1 MDRQAVMGRWAV
13 AAMFLINGF
22 NMGAWAPQIP
32 QMMERHGIQS
42 GFMGVLIV
50 MIGLGAVSAMIF
62 AGKLIAA
69 HGSRKMVM
77 VFATCF
83 IPMFP
88 LMILAPSP
96 LIAVPFLFLF
106 GAFGGCMDVAMNANA
121 VAVERHLGRAI
132 MSSSHGFWSL
142 GGFVGGSLGG
152 KAIETYGA
160 APQAIGVAV
169 FCALVLLLASRF
181 LVNDP
186 PHGDETAEKRKA
198 RMFPRVPVLYLLGA
212 MALFSMVP
220 EGAVLDWAAV
230 YVKSELGADLTRAGL
245 AFGLF
250 SGAMALIR
258 FLGDA
263 VRNRFG
269 AVMTLRASGLI
280 GAAGLMVGAVAPT
293 DVVAIAGFAFAG
305 IGVAN
310 MVPIMFSAAGNYPG
324 LPPGSG
330 IATTTM
336 IGYTGYLL
344 APSIIGFVAQ
354 HVGFRF
360 TYGAVA
366 LLLLVVAA
374 LAEKARAA
382 DGVSSPAV
390 SLPMDAA

>member
-1 MDRQAVMGRWAV
+1 MDRSAIWGRWAV
-13 AAMFLINGF
+13 AAMFLVNGF

-32 QMMERHGIQS
+32 KMMERHGIGS
-42 GFMGVLIV
+42 GLMGVLIV

-62 AGKLIAA
+62 AGKLIAT
-69 HGSRKMVM
+69 HGSRKMVLT
-77 VFATCF
+77 FACFF

-88 LMILAPSP
+88 LMILMPSP
-96 LIAVPFLFLF
+96 WLAVPFLIGF

-121 VAVERHLGRAI
+121 VAAEQRLGRAI

-142 GGFVGGSLGG
+142 GGFIGGALGG
-152 KAIETYGA
+152 RAIETFGYAG
-160 APQAIGVAV
+160 QALGVAAI
-169 FCALVLLLASRF
+169 CAGVMALMARHV
-181 LVNDP
+181 VNDP
-186 PHGDETAEKRKA
+186 PHPGETKPKA
-198 RMFPRVPVLYLLGA
+198 QMFPRIPVLYLLGA

-220 EGAVLDWAAV
+220 EGAVLDWAGV
-230 YVKSELGADLTRAGL
+230 YVKQELGADLTQAGL

-250 SGAMALIR
+250 SGAMAVVR

-269 AVMTLRASGLI
+269 AVTTLRVSGIIGGIGLLI
-280 GAAGLMVGAVAPT
+280 GALARDSG
-293 DVVAIAGFAFAG
+293 VAIAGFCFAG

-344 APSIIGFVAQ
+344 APSIIGFIAE
-354 HVGFRF
+354 HVGFRY

-366 LLLLVVAA
+366 LLLLVVAS
-374 LAEKARAA
+374 LATRAAAA
-382 DGVSSPAV
+382 DGVKA
-390 SLPMDAA
+390 

>member
-1 MDRQAVMGRWAV
+1 MNRSAIWGRWAV
-13 AAMFLINGF
+13 AALFFINGF

-32 QMMERHGIQS
+32 QMMERHGLKS
-42 GFMGVLIV
+42 GVMGVLIV

-62 AGKLIAA
+62 AGKLIAH
-69 HGSRKMVM
+69 HGSRKMAL
-77 VFATCF
+77 VFACCF

-88 LMILAPSP
+88 LMVLAPSP
-96 LIAVPFLFLF
+96 WIAVPFLFLF

-121 VAVERHLGRAI
+121 VAVERHLGRAV

-142 GGFVGGSLGG
+142 GGFIGGALGG
-152 KAIETYGA
+152 RAIESFGYDK
-160 APQAIGVAV
+160 QALGVAV
-169 FCALVLLLASRF
+169 LCAVILAVASRY
-181 LVNDP
+181 LLNDP
-186 PHGDETAEKRKA
+186 PHDTAEEKPKA
-198 RMFPRVPVLYLLGA
+198 RMFPRVPMLYVLGA
-212 MALFSMVP
+212 MALFSMMP

-230 YVKSELGADLTRAGL
+230 YVKTEMGADLTRQGL

-250 SGAMALIR
+250 SGAMAVVR
-258 FLGDA
+258 FGGDA

-269 AVMTLRASGLI
+269 AVRTLRASGII
-280 GAAGLMVGAVAPT
+280 GAVGIMVGALAPALAGMLPA
-293 DVVAIAGFAFAG
+293 DLVAIAGFAFAG

-344 APSIIGFVAQ
+344 APSIIGYIAQ
-354 HVGFRF
+354 HVGFSF
-360 TYGAVA
+360 TYGALS

-374 LAEKARAA
+374 LASQAASADRVKA
-382 DGVSSPAV
+382 
-390 SLPMDAA
+390 

>member
-1 MDRQAVMGRWAV
+1 MDRQANLGRWAV
-13 AAMFLINGF
+13 AALFFINGF

-32 QMMERHGIQS
+32 QMMERHGLKS
-42 GFMGVLIV
+42 GLMGVLIV

-62 AGKLIAA
+62 AGKLIAH
-69 HGSRKMVM
+69 HGSRKMVII
-77 VFATCF
+77 FAICF

-88 LMILAPSP
+88 AMVLSPSP
-96 LIAVPFLFLF
+96 WIAVPFLFF
-106 GAFGGCMDVAMNANA
+106 YGAFGGCMDVAMNANA

-142 GGFVGGSLGG
+142 GGFIGGALGG
-152 KAIETYGA
+152 RAIETFGYDK
-160 APQAIGVAV
+160 QALGVAAI
-169 FCALVLLLASRF
+169 CAVVLLVASRF
-181 LVNDP
+181 IVNDP
-186 PHGDETAEKRKA
+186 PHEEKVKPKA
-198 RMFPRVPVLYLLGA
+198 LMFPRIPILYVLGA

-230 YVKSELGADLTRAGL
+230 YVKTEMGSNLTRQGL

-250 SGAMALIR
+250 SGAMAIIR
-258 FLGDA
+258 FGGDA

-269 AVMTLRASGLI
+269 AVRTLRASGI
-280 GAAGLMVGAVAPT
+280 VGAVGIFAGAVAPN
-293 DVVAIAGFAFAG
+293 DIMAITGFAFAG

-344 APSIIGFVAQ
+344 APSIIGYIAQ

-360 TYGAVA
+360 TYAAVA

-374 LAEKARAA
+374 NAGKTASA
-382 DGVSSPAV
+382 DGANFQTSAT
-390 SLPMDAA
+390 

>member
-1 MDRQAVMGRWAV
+1 MRAENAGMGRWAV
-13 AAMFLINGF
+13 AALFLINGF
-22 NMGAWAPQIP
+22 NMGAWATQIP
-32 QMMERHGIQS
+32 QMMERHQIGES
-42 GFMGVLIV
+42 DMGKLIV
-50 MIGLGAVSAMIF
+50 MVGVGAVSAMIF

-69 HGSRKMVM
+69 HGSRKMVLI
-77 VFATCF
+77 FALCF

-96 LIAVPFLFLF
+96 WLAVPFLFLF

-121 VAVERHLGRAI
+121 VAVEQKLGRAI

-142 GGFVGGSLGG
+142 GGFIGGALGG
-152 KAIETYGA
+152 AVIDRYGFA
-160 APQAIGVAV
+160 AQALGVAGL
-169 FCALVLLLASRF
+169 CALTLA
-181 LVNDP
+181 LVARHVVEDP
-186 PHGDETAEKRKA
+186 PHEGATKPKA
-198 RMFPRVPVLYLLGA
+198 QMFPRVAVLYLLGA

-230 YVKSELGADLTRAGL
+230 YVRDELGAGLTAAGL

-250 SGAMALIR
+250 SGAMAVMR

-269 AVMTLRASGLI
+269 AVTTLRYSGII
-280 GAAGLMVGAVAPT
+280 GGLGILAGAMAPT
-293 DVVAIAGFAFAG
+293 PEIAIAGFAFAG

-324 LPPGSG
+324 LPMGSG

-344 APSIIGFVAQ
+344 APGIIGFIAE
-354 HVGFRF
+354 HVGFRY

-366 LLLLVVAA
+366 LLLLLVAG
-374 LAEKARAA
+374 LASKAQAA
-382 DGVSSPAV
+382 DGVKA
-390 SLPMDAA
+390 

>member
-1 MDRQAVMGRWAV
+1 MRAENAAMGRWAV
-13 AAMFLINGF
+13 ASLFLINGF
-22 NMGAWAPQIP
+22 NMGAWAPHIP
-32 QMMERHGIQS
+32 KMMERHQIAS
-42 GFMGVLIV
+42 GLMGVLIV

-69 HGSRKMVM
+69 HGSRRMVLI
-77 VFATCF
+77 FACLF

-88 LMILAPSP
+88 LMILMPSP
-96 LIAVPFLFLF
+96 WLAVPFLIGF

-121 VAVERHLGRAI
+121 VSVEQKLGRAI

-142 GGFVGGSLGG
+142 GGFIGGALGG
-152 KAIETYGA
+152 RAIEALGHGGQALAVAGLCA
-160 APQAIGVAV
+160 ATL
-169 FCALVLLLASRF
+169 LVMARF
-181 LVNDP
+181 IVTDP
-186 PHGDETAEKRKA
+186 PHEAAEKPKA
-198 RMFPRVPVLYLLGA
+198 QMFPPVPVLYLLGA

-230 YVKSELGADLTRAGL
+230 YVQRELGANLTQAGL

-250 SGAMALIR
+250 SGAMAIVR
-258 FLGDA
+258 FMGDA

-269 AVMTLRASGLI
+269 AVATLRASGVIGGVGLVI
-280 GAAGLMVGAVAPT
+280 GAFAPT
-293 DVVAIAGFAFAG
+293 TEVAIAGFAFAG

-336 IGYTGYLL
+336 IGYAGYLL
-344 APSIIGFVAQ
+344 APSVIGFVAE
-354 HVGFRF
+354 HVGFRY

-366 LLLLVVAA
+366 LLLLVVAG
-374 LAEKARAA
+374 LAGRATAA
-382 DGVSSPAV
+382 DGVKAPASAV
-390 SLPMDAA
+390 S

>member
-1 MDRQAVMGRWAV
+1 MGRQAIFGRWAV
-13 AAMFLINGF
+13 AALFLINGF

-32 QMMERHGIQS
+32 KMMERHGIQS
-42 GFMGVLIV
+42 GFMGLLIV

-62 AGKLIAA
+62 AGRLIAA
-69 HGSRKMVM
+69 HGSRRMVM
-77 VFATCF
+77 TFAICF

-96 LIAVPFLFLF
+96 FIAMPFLFLF

-121 VAVERHLGRAI
+121 VSVERHLGRAI

-142 GGFVGGSLGG
+142 GGFIGGALGG
-152 KAIETYGA
+152 QAIERFGA
-160 APQAIGVAV
+160 IPQAIGVAV
-169 FCALVLLLASRF
+169 ICAAVLAVTSLF
-181 LVNDP
+181 IVNDP
-186 PHGDETAEKRKA
+186 PHEAEGPKPKA

-230 YVKSELGADLTRAGL
+230 YVKAELGADLTRAGL

-258 FLGDA
+258 FMGDA

-269 AVMTLRASGLI
+269 AVATLRASGII
-280 GAAGLMVGAVAPT
+280 GAVGLMVGAVAPA
-293 DVVAIAGFAFAG
+293 DWVAIAGFAFAG

-324 LPPGSG
+324 LAPGSG

-336 IGYTGYLL
+336 IGYSGYLL
-344 APSIIGFVAQ
+344 APSVIGYVAQ

-360 TYGAVA
+360 TYAAVA
-366 LLLLVVAA
+366 LLLLAVAA
-374 LAEKARAA
+374 LAGKAQAA
-382 DGVSSPAV
+382 DGVATPAV
-390 SLPMDAA
+390 DLPLDAA

>member
-1 MDRQAVMGRWAV
+1 MDRQAISGRWAV
-13 AAMFLINGF
+13 AALFFINGF

-32 QMMERHGIQS
+32 QMMERHGLKS

-50 MIGLGAVSAMIF
+50 MIGLGAVSAMLF
-62 AGKLIAA
+62 SGKLIAH

-77 VFATCF
+77 FFAICF

-88 LMILAPSP
+88 LMILMPSP
-96 LIAVPFLFLF
+96 VLAVPFLILF
-106 GAFGGCMDVAMNANA
+106 GAFGGCMDVAMNSNA
-121 VAVERHLGRAI
+121 VAVERKLGRAI

-142 GGFVGGSLGG
+142 GGFIGGAVGGR
-152 KAIETYGA
+152 AIELFGYDM
-160 APQAIGVAV
+160 QAIGVAV
-169 FCALVLLLASRF
+169 IGAVTLLIASRF
-181 LVNDP
+181 VVNDP
-186 PHGDETAEKRKA
+186 PHDEEVKPKA
-198 RMFPRVPVLYLLGA
+198 QMFPRIPILYVLGA
-212 MALFSMVP
+212 MALFSMIP

-230 YVKSELGADLTRAGL
+230 YVKSELGADLTRQGL

-250 SGAMALIR
+250 SGAMAVIR

-269 AVMTLRASGLI
+269 AVATLRASGII
-280 GAAGLMVGAVAPT
+280 GAVGLLIGAVAPN

-324 LPPGSG
+324 LPAGSG
-330 IATTTM
+330 IATATM

-354 HVGFRF
+354 HIGFRF
-360 TYGAVA
+360 TYGSVAV
-366 LLLLVVAA
+366 LLLIVAA
-374 LAEKARAA
+374 LAGKTSAA
-382 DGVSSPAV
+382 DQVKA
-390 SLPMDAA
+390 

>member
-1 MDRQAVMGRWAV
+1 MDRQAISGRWAV
-13 AAMFLINGF
+13 AALFFINGF

-32 QMMERHGIQS
+32 QMMERHGLKS
-42 GFMGVLIV
+42 GVMGVLIV

-62 AGKLIAA
+62 AGKLIAR
-69 HGSRKMVM
+69 HGSRKMVII
-77 VFATCF
+77 FGSCF

-88 LMILAPSP
+88 LMVLAPSP
-96 LIAVPFLFLF
+96 WIAVPFLFLF

-142 GGFVGGSLGG
+142 GGFIGGALGG
-152 KAIETYGA
+152 RAIETYGYDK
-160 APQAIGVAV
+160 QALGVAAI
-169 FCALVLLLASRF
+169 CAVVLLIASRYI
-181 LVNDP
+181 VNDP
-186 PHGDETAEKRKA
+186 PHGAEEEKPKA
-198 RMFPRVPVLYLLGA
+198 RMFPRIPILYVLGA

-230 YVKSELGADLTRAGL
+230 YVKSEMGSDLTRQGL

-250 SGAMALIR
+250 SGAMAIVR
-258 FLGDA
+258 FAGDA

-269 AVMTLRASGLI
+269 AVRTLRASGII
-280 GAAGLMVGAVAPT
+280 GAVGIFAGAVAPN
-293 DVVAIAGFAFAG
+293 DIVAIAGFAFAG

-344 APSIIGFVAQ
+344 APSIIGYIAQ

-360 TYGAVA
+360 TYAAVA
-366 LLLLVVAA
+366 LLLLVVVTLAGKAA
-374 LAEKARAA
+374 SA
-382 DGVSSPAV
+382 DGVKA
-390 SLPMDAA
+390 

>member
-1 MDRQAVMGRWAV
+1 MTKHAILGRWAV
-13 AAMFLINGF
+13 AALFFINGF

-32 QMMERHGIQS
+32 QMMERHGLKS
-42 GFMGVLIV
+42 GVMGVLIV

-62 AGKLIAA
+62 AGKLIAR
-69 HGSRKMVM
+69 HGSRRMVIF
-77 VFATCF
+77 FATCF

-88 LMILAPSP
+88 LMILSPSP
-96 LIAVPFLFLF
+96 LLAVPFLFLF

-142 GGFVGGSLGG
+142 GGFIGGALGG
-152 KAIETYGA
+152 
-160 APQAIGVAV
+160 QAIATFGYDKQALGVALI
-169 FCALVLLLASRF
+169 CAVTLAVASRF
-181 LVNDP
+181 IVNDP
-186 PHGDETAEKRKA
+186 PQEETAVKTKA
-198 RMFPRVPVLYLLGA
+198 RMFPRVMILYVLGA

-230 YVKSELGADLTRAGL
+230 YVKAELGADLTQQGL

-250 SGAMALIR
+250 SGAMAIVR
-258 FLGDA
+258 FMGDA

-269 AVMTLRASGLI
+269 AVQTLRVSGIFGAVGLI
-280 GAAGLMVGAVAPT
+280 VAALSPSSEL
-293 DVVAIAGFAFAG
+293 AILGFAIAG

-336 IGYTGYLL
+336 LGYTGYLL
-344 APSIIGFVAQ
+344 APSVIGYVAQ

-366 LLLLVVAA
+366 LLLLLVAS
-374 LAEKARAA
+374 LASKAAAA
-382 DGVSSPAV
+382 DGVKA
-390 SLPMDAA
+390 